1 MLLAISAAISCAFV
15 QPASFDQVRTYLLG
29 EWQLNKRMTYKAGG
43 LSGKFDG
50 VAKFDA
56 VDSSA
61 SSAALLAYNESGT
74 FAPSESGFPA
84 RETVN
89 RLLYDFANDEEISIY
104 FAPALA
110 RRGWCRGAAVF
121 RRVLVPTPDGGDGT
135 LVIDGESADGQHVY
149 TGRIEIEAPHAFI
162 YSWRVSGPTQ
172 EGEIISLYK
181 RTSALLAED

>member
-104 FAPALA
+104 FAPRSQDEVGAEALLSSA
-110 RRGWCRGAAVF
+110 EYLYPLRMEW
-121 RRVLVPTPDGGDGT
+121 TGT

-181 RTSALLAED
+181 RTSASLAED